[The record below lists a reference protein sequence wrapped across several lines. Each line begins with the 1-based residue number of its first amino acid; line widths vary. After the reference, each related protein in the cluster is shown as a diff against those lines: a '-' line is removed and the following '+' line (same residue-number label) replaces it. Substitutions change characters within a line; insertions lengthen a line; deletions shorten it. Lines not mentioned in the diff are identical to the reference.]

1 MKNLTKDEKREI
13 ATMYADKSIKVQ
25 EIAEL
30 YGTDRSTIAKIAT
43 DNGAIPRKI
52 VNSGSKINDMM
63 VQEIIKDYSNDIRVA
78 DIAEKYGVSHSTIS
92 RIAKRNN
99 LALRHNRDRR
109 TDDEKYCSH
118 CRRLIPQL
126 NNISFCPY
134 CGKDIRT
141 EEQLLIEDLKNS
153 LGIIA
158 TSQMNSS
165 SKDKIRDSILEAIKW
180 IKAHS

>member
-63 VQEIIKDYSNDIRVA
+63 VQEIIKDYSND
-78 DIAEKYGVSHSTIS
+78 
-92 RIAKRNN
+92 
-99 LALRHNRDRR
+99 
-109 TDDEKYCSH
+109 
-118 CRRLIPQL
+118 
-126 NNISFCPY
+126 
-134 CGKDIRT
+134 
-141 EEQLLIEDLKNS
+141 
-153 LGIIA
+153 
-158 TSQMNSS
+158 
-165 SKDKIRDSILEAIKW
+165 
-180 IKAHS
+180 